1 MENQKNI
8 KILIA
13 THKLY
18 EMPTDPMYLPIHVGK
33 KGKEEIGFI
42 GDETGENISEKNPY
56 YCELTALYWAWRNL
70 NADYI
75 GLAHYRRHFSYRK
88 KSKKTFENVLTYS
101 EASSLLENV
110 DVIVPKKRKYYIENL
125 YDHYAHTHYVE
136 HLIETRKII
145 EKDCAEYLRYFDKLK
160 NRTSAHMFNMFIM
173 KKEIFD
179 NYGWLF
185 SILEKLEDKID
196 IEKYDAYQARFF
208 GRISELLLDVY
219 LEKNNIKYEE
229 IGFIYMEKINWKR
242 KIKSFLKARFGGEKY
257 EGSF

>member
-56 YCELTALYWAWRNL
+56 YCELTALYWAWKNL

-145 EKDCAEYLRYFDKLK
+145 EKDCAEY
-160 NRTSAHMFNMFIM
+160 
-173 KKEIFD
+173 
-179 NYGWLF
+179 
-185 SILEKLEDKID
+185 
-196 IEKYDAYQARFF
+196 
-208 GRISELLLDVY
+208 
-219 LEKNNIKYEE
+219 
-229 IGFIYMEKINWKR
+229 
-242 KIKSFLKARFGGEKY
+242 
-257 EGSF
+257 